1 MSPSRRAPA
10 IPILSPVLFIHV
22 GHPYIPFLKFEEV
35 LIYLYF
41 IIEQDT
47 LLSRILSSCGI
58 RLEGLHS
65 TYMYICNVYTCTCIV
80 GVFSLSDSISTGAS
94 V

>member
-47 LLSRILSSCGI
+47 FFLWYQIRRAPLYVHVYMQCIYMYMYCRCILSI
-58 RLEGLHS
+58 
-65 TYMYICNVYTCTCIV
+65 
-80 GVFSLSDSISTGAS
+80 
-94 V
+94 